1 MNVENNLHIKEK
13 GSRIEQRKQPKHKGR
28 KGLELNDEGH
38 KIEKKCLELNDE
50 SDLNRKKRGLELSD
64 EGDQKKAKKG

>member
-1 MNVENNLHIKEK
+1 
-13 GSRIEQRKQPKHKGR
+13 
-28 KGLELNDEGH
+28 
-38 KIEKKCLELNDE
+38 LELNDE

>member
-1 MNVENNLHIKEK
+1 
-13 GSRIEQRKQPKHKGR
+13 
-28 KGLELNDEGH
+28 LELNDEGH